1 MTPQSCE
8 NLKAFIWGEGGQGGE
23 GGVCTP
29 TIQEGLDGGW
39 GGGVQMSVVS

>member
-1 MTPQSCE
+1 M
-8 NLKAFIWGEGGQGGE
+8 GGGGGG

-39 GGGVQMSVVS
+39 GGTNVSCKLKYWPFVS